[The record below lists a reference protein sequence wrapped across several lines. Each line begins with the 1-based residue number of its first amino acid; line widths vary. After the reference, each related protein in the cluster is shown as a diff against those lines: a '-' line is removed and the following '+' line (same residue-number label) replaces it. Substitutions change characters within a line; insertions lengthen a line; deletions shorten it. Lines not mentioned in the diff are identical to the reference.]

1 MHAALP
7 RNMKDDTI
15 DALEM
20 LRMQHKEVED
30 LIGKIEKANDP
41 SKKMALFVELADK
54 VAAHSTIEE
63 KIFYP
68 AVNADK
74 TRELLVE
81 SVEEHLSV
89 KRILADMLA
98 LDVEDEHFDAKLSV
112 LKEQIRHH
120 AHDEEE
126 DMLFPKVRKL
136 MSKDELAAL
145 GNEMM
150 AMFEQL
156 LERSPRKNVPAETA
170 APAPI

>member
-1 MHAALP
+1 MHAALA
-7 RNMKDDTI
+7 RSMKDDTI
-15 DALEM
+15 DALEL
-20 LRMQHKEVED
+20 LRTQHKEVED
-30 LIGKIEKANDP
+30 LIGKIEKATDP
-41 SKKMALFVELADK
+41 NKKAALFVECADK
-54 VAAHSTIEE
+54 LAAHSTIEE

-89 KRILADMLA
+89 KRILADMLT

-136 MSKDELAAL
+136 MSRDELAAL

-156 LERSPRKNVPAETA
+156 LERSPRNNVPAETA

>member
-7 RNMKDDTI
+7 RSMKDTI
-15 DALEM
+15 DALEL

-30 LIGKIEKANDP
+30 LIGEIEDSDDPGEKA
-41 SKKMALFVELADK
+41 ALFAEVADK
-54 VAAHSTIEE
+54 IAAHSTIEE

-68 AVNADK
+68 AVMADK

-89 KRILADMLA
+89 KRVLADMLA

-126 DMLFPKVRKL
+126 DTLFPKVRKL

-145 GNEMM
+145 GNELM
-150 AMFEQL
+150 AMFELL
-156 LERSPRKNVPAETA
+156 LEKAPRKNVPAETA

>member
-1 MHAALP
+1 
-7 RNMKDDTI
+7 MKDDTI
-15 DALEM
+15 DALEL

-30 LIGKIEKANDP
+30 LIGKIEKANDG
-41 SKKMALFVELADK
+41 SKKSALFIELADK
-54 VAAHSTIEE
+54 LAAHSTIEE

-68 AVNADK
+68 SVMVDK

-89 KRILADMLA
+89 KRILADMLD

-112 LKEQIRHH
+112 LKEQVRHH

-156 LERSPRKNVPAETA
+156 LERSPRNNVPAETA